1 MQEALDRAEKARK
14 AALQSGVEGAKQKR
28 RTSTSAA
35 PDDVYQGISK
45 TSTKKSPHGTAKAGG
60 KAVTNTAPAVAAE
73 NSSRKAKV
81 PLSNSSKQTAAVKSP
96 HGIAMEGRTPVGLSS
111 GLVPIFL
118 ENGRESNPSEPLN
131 GEIDSTSVIAMDV
144 GDTLATN
151 ERQIGSGQSVPSS
164 SHGAEIDSPKRK
176 APVSDRP
183 KGQPS
188 STSARTGG
196 STSTTNNHHVQMR
209 DAGRGGLSAGR
220 GGRGHGGKAA
230 RGGANSSGSKYA
242 DSSMAMSPRGH
253 TKSTLLS
260 PPPGAYN
267 GLPFDSTLAAAVNAP
282 GFVPYGGQAPYPY
295 YSQGYYYGG
304 NTNGTGVSSSGSD
317 SGYEAVANAQQG
329 GQQAFMPYNMAYMPQ
344 QRPVTEIP
352 GLDTLRYYILGQIE
366 YYFSIHNLCM
376 DQFLKGQVCDSR
388 FVSSF
393 SRITTDILSARS
405 DGRTWMGGHSH
416 DCLLQ

>member
-1 MQEALDRAEKARK
+1 MQEAVDRAEKARK

-35 PDDVYQGISK
+35 LDDVYQGISK
-45 TSTKKSPHGTAKAGG
+45 TSTKKSPHGTVKAGG
-60 KAVTNTAPAVAAE
+60 KAVTSTPTAVAAE
-73 NSSRKAKV
+73 TSSRKAKV
-81 PLSNSSKQTAAVKSP
+81 ASSSSSKQTAAVKLP
-96 HGIAMEGRTPVGLSS
+96 HGIAIEENTPVDSSS
-111 GLVPIFL
+111 GHVPISV
-118 ENGRESNPSEPLN
+118 ENGREPNPSELLN
-131 GEIDSTSVIAMDV
+131 GEIDPTSVIIVDR
-144 GDTLATN
+144 GDTLAAN
-151 ERQIGSGQSVPSS
+151 ERQVGSGQAVPFSS
-164 SHGAEIDSPKRK
+164 NGTEIGSPKRK

-196 STSTTNNHHVQMR
+196 STSTTNTHHVHMK

-220 GGRGHGGKAA
+220 GGRKVA
-230 RGGANSSGSKYA
+230 RGGSNPSGSKYA

-260 PPPGAYN
+260 PPPGTYN
-267 GLPFDSTLAAAVNAP
+267 GLPFDSTMAAAVNAP
-282 GFVPYGGQAPYPY
+282 GFVPYGGQAPYPF

-304 NTNGTGVSSSGSD
+304 NTNGTLVSSSGSD
-317 SGYEAVANAQQG
+317 SGYDAVANAPQG
-329 GQQAFMPYNMAYMPQ
+329 GPQAFMPYNMAYMPQ

-376 DQFLKGQVCDSR
+376 DQFLKGQVCNPR
-388 FVSSF
+388 TVSSF
-393 SRITTDILSARS
+393 GRITTDILSARS
-405 DGRTWMGGHSH
+405 DGCAWMGGHPH